1 MKNTT
6 IIIGIFVLAIL
17 VRFIVAFNTCVI
29 SSDGPFYISV
39 AKEFADN
46 NYQSAI
52 ETQTFHPLYPFLI
65 SVFFRSGLMGQEWE
79 WAGISVS
86 ILFSAFAIIPLFF
99 ITRRVISNSRA
110 LTGCVLYA
118 FHPYAVQV
126 SSSILTT
133 GLFIGLFIS
142 ALWVTIKALES
153 GYYRY
158 FLLSGLLSF
167 LIYLT
172 RPDGIIF
179 LFLSIITVIIIP
191 SRDDKT
197 LSKNGILTK
206 NRFATLTARAM
217 SIFILIIPWILLMT
231 PYLMIIYSIKGKI
244 GISGKAD
251 VKRLIGL
258 SPEVRPD
265 DREEQDSNS
274 SAGHL
279 PELTPGQA
287 GWGERDDG
295 DAGITSTGS
304 RSLPV
309 LTGSRRDK
317 GSLQAKKAPLRKYLN
332 GLYLLGIDFI
342 KSANPILFLL
352 LLVGVIHSALS
363 SPGSLRTGTRRGLV
377 QNASLESS
385 VPLPHGM
392 VATNGMVATIVC
404 DTTGSRSLP
413 VLTGSRRD
421 KGSLQERK
429 QSRYI
434 LGFVWLVF
442 AIFVCVLS
450 RYAVI
455 YERMSK
461 RYTITLFV
469 MLMPWVVK
477 GIDFITAF
485 IYNTF
490 KKALSPSLSDPMS
503 IGAQAGKKKGGG
515 EWLFYIAV
523 ILIIMA
529 LSFYTFKPLGRD
541 KIIEKNTGELIRSDY
556 LAVNLANLSKNGKG
570 GKPLIITMRSRISY
584 YACGEMVTLPETDN
598 NADKLFGFI
607 SDRAVD
613 YLVLDGRIET
623 KYPSLKSLIG
633 NRGGAG
639 WNIKM
644 EEVSPAS
651 ADVKCRFYEVYR
663 LQK

>member
-317 GSLQAKKAPLRKYLN
+317 GSLQ
-332 GLYLLGIDFI
+332 
-342 KSANPILFLL
+342 
-352 LLVGVIHSALS
+352 
-363 SPGSLRTGTRRGLV
+363 
-377 QNASLESS
+377 
-385 VPLPHGM
+385 
-392 VATNGMVATIVC
+392 
-404 DTTGSRSLP
+404 
-413 VLTGSRRD
+413 
-421 KGSLQERK
+421 ERK